1 MPGEDDS
8 KSSSSHESWE
18 GLDAKGAFS
27 FDSEELRAE
36 DRWTEVS
43 ICISNVVV
51 CVCARA
57 CVCVCGCVCKRVCVC
72 VCVCVCMCMCVCI
85 RIK

>member
-36 DRWTEVS
+36 DRWTEVN
-43 ICISNVVV
+43 ICITHYN
-51 CVCARA
+51 
-57 CVCVCGCVCKRVCVC
+57 
-72 VCVCVCMCMCVCI
+72 M
-85 RIK
+85 